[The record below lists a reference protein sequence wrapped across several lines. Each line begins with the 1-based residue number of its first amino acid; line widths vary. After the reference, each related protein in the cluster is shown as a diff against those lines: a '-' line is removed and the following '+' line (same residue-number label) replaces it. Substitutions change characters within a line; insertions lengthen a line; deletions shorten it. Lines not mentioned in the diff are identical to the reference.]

1 MGNNKHTG
9 QIIGSFKANEELFS
23 RMEIAADGKIKL
35 VSHLGIQAD
44 IGTIFI
50 MNNNEYEI
58 GNTGIY
64 EIENIILKSLKFKNN
79 IDDAIIDYVIEI

>member
-1 MGNNKHTG
+1 MGNNKYTG

-23 RMEIAADGKIKL
+23 RMEIAADGKIKSIL
-35 VSHLGIQAD
+35 HLGIQAD

-58 GNTGIY
+58 GNTGMY
-64 EIENIILKSLKFKNN
+64 EIENIVLKSLKFKNN
-79 IDDAIIDYVIEI
+79 MDNAIIDYVIEI

>member
-9 QIIGSFKANEELFS
+9 QITGSFKANEELFS
-23 RMEIAADGKIKL
+23 RMKIATDGKIKSIL
-35 VSHLGIQAD
+35 HLGIQAD

-64 EIENIILKSLKFKNN
+64 EIENIILTSLKFKHN
-79 IDDAIIDYVIEI
+79 IDNTIIDYVIEI

>member
-9 QIIGSFKANEELFS
+9 QITGSFKANEELFS
-23 RMEIAADGKIKL
+23 RMKIAADGKIKSIL
-35 VSHLGIQAD
+35 HLGIQAD
-44 IGTIFI
+44 IGTIFV

-64 EIENIILKSLKFKNN
+64 EIENIILTSLKFKHN
-79 IDDAIIDYVIEI
+79 IDNTIIDYVIEI